1 MMLGM
6 GADNV
11 SYQEWL
17 DFGGDPLV
25 PAPAVGAGGGDSFWG
40 SKGATDWLNT
50 LTRGTLAIV
59 GTQFQKPTYETHST
73 PSGSSTIIRT
83 GGGMN
88 YPVGGPTSVPV
99 AGVSTTTMLMLG
111 VAAMFAVMMMARR

>member
-6 GADNV
+6 GDGPLSDLGLPNASDTWNV
-11 SYQEWL
+11 
-17 DFGGDPLV
+17 DVGTGGGGGGSFWDS
-25 PAPAVGAGGGDSFWG
+25 AGGVN
-40 SKGATDWLNT
+40 WLNT